1 MRISDWS
8 SDVCSSDLQDQAL
21 AYRIDAGDLENALSS
36 FGTQS
41 RIQLIYPP
49 ELLKGKRSG
58 GLTGNHP
65 PMEALRQLLQGS
77 GLEAERVNDR
87 TVVIKRATPAPAN
100 NQQAGTRNATAV
112 TEQSEPEVKD
122 LGNINVP
129 GPRIRGDTT
138 PW

>member
-1 MRISDWS
+1 MGGTL
-8 SDVCSSDLQDQAL
+8 VYPVTAHAQDQAL

-65 PMEALRQLLQGS
+65 PMEALRPLLQRS

-87 TVVIKRATPAPAN
+87 KVVLKWAITVPAN
-100 NQQAGTRNATAV
+100 NPQDRKMA
-112 TEQSEPEVKD
+112 EQGQGVYKRDYFEG
-122 LGNINVP
+122 LGI
-129 GPRIRGDTT
+129 I
-138 PW
+138 

>member
-1 MRISDWS
+1 MGGTL
-8 SDVCSSDLQDQAL
+8 VYPVTAHAQDQAL

-65 PMEALRQLLQGS
+65 PLEALRQLLPGS
-77 GLEAERVNDR
+77 GLDAERVNDR
-87 TVVIKRATPAPAN
+87 TVVIKRATPAPAHTPHP
-100 NQQAGTRNATAV
+100 GRT
-112 TEQSEPEVKD
+112 TERSV
-122 LGNINVP
+122 GN
-129 GPRIRGDTT
+129 
-138 PW
+138 

>member
-1 MRISDWS
+1 MGGTL
-8 SDVCSSDLQDQAL
+8 VYPVTAHAQDQAL

-87 TVVIKRATPAPAN
+87 TVRSEEHTSELQSLMRISY
-100 NQQAGTRNATAV
+100 AV
-112 TEQSEPEVKD
+112 SCLKKKKHKKP
-122 LGNINVP
+122 L
-129 GPRIRGDTT
+129 
-138 PW
+138 